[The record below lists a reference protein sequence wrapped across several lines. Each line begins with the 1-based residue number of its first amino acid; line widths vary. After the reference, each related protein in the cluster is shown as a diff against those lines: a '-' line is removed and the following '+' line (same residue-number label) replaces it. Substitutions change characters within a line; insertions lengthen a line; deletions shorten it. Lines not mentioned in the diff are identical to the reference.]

1 MGWFSA
7 DVETNVKRGSVAS
20 CSSVGIVPVIFKELW
35 FNYEDGDPP
44 YQINGKPPKGFENQC
59 AIRMSVTLHK
69 LGVKMLTFSSKYIKP
84 ERNEASIGRIELNG
98 KATATRANE
107 FAQWLNT
114 RPICGIGPAEN
125 ITGEDWKKKIE
136 GRTVEEIRSNREQ
149 FQLEI
154 LNLQIREEST
164 LDVNKIAFLD
174 RALPDAMA
182 YYEFLGLKYDDR
194 LIAMCK
200 KFCYQKVFLN
210 LKILYYSEQ
219 SLYLIL

>member
-136 GRTVEEIRSNREQ
+136 GRTGIIFFGDYWQR
-149 FQLEI
+149 
-154 LNLQIREEST
+154 
-164 LDVNKIAFLD
+164 
-174 RALPDAMA
+174 
-182 YYEFLGLKYDDR
+182 DDETVDSASGGHVD
-194 LIAMCK
+194 L
-200 KFCYQKVFLN
+200 
-210 LKILYYSEQ
+210 
-219 SLYLIL
+219 